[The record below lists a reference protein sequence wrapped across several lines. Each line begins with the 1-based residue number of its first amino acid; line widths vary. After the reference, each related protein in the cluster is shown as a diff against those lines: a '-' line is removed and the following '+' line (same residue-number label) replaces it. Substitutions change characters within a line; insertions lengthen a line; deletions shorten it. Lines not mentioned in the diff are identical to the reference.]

1 MDELQHYDLLAPI
14 RRWLFACKVIFSLT
28 FLLSL
33 LVRLGLIA
41 EHGFWVKPAAAHRKQ
56 QTRDRTSTGWDDPG
70 DSGKPPDQFSDM
82 GEWGSERN
90 GGGGRARE
98 SRGSGASTPMGQQLP
113 SMSYKHR
120 GHRRVRTGSGGT
132 LLSPDSFSKQQPA
145 DGPEWM
151 MRSHNADLSWRSEVL
166 AILQNFTGRT
176 PGSFLELKD
185 RYLAAHSSCSIYRS
199 MQWGQLALSTGLWIE
214 KSMVTRVT
222 TVCCACFRFGSLDKK
237 TPARVL
243 KLEGSRKL
251 VKYQYSR
258 V

>member
-1 MDELQHYDLLAPI
+1 MENCLRARGYDGQPEKMHESPKHLIIEYVRAE
-14 RRWLFACKVIFSLT
+14 
-28 FLLSL
+28 SL
-33 LVRLGLIA
+33 LFCCYESNLSSFPLTRLGLIA

-56 QTRDRTSTGWDDPG
+56 QTRDRTSTGWDDTT
-70 DSGKPPDQFSDM
+70 DSGKPPDQFADM

-90 GGGGRARE
+90 GFGGRLRE

-145 DGPEWM
+145 DGAEWM

-185 RYLAAHSSCSIYRS
+185 RYVCQSHGRFISY
-199 MQWGQLALSTGLWIE
+199 MQW
-214 KSMVTRVT
+214 R
-222 TVCCACFRFGSLDKK
+222 GSSLC
-237 TPARVL
+237 RR
-243 KLEGSRKL
+243 GS
-251 VKYQYSR
+251 
-258 V
+258 

>member
-1 MDELQHYDLLAPI
+1 MQDLPGAHNRFFDNLRPTLHI
-14 RRWLFACKVIFSLT
+14 LPSI
-28 FLLSL
+28 
-33 LVRLGLIA
+33 RLGLIA

-56 QTRDRTSTGWDDPG
+56 QTRDRTSTGWDDGG
-70 DSGKPPDQFSDM
+70 DSSKPPDQFSDM

-90 GGGGRARE
+90 GCAGRLRA

-145 DGPEWM
+145 DGAEWM

-185 RYLAAHSSCSIYRS
+185 RYYIGH
-199 MQWGQLALSTGLWIE
+199 M
-214 KSMVTRVT
+214 
-222 TVCCACFRFGSLDKK
+222 
-237 TPARVL
+237 
-243 KLEGSRKL
+243 
-251 VKYQYSR
+251 
-258 V
+258 